1 MNRLVSI
8 LLLAALLT
16 LGSFTATSHG
26 QDKPRAGFLCV
37 LKKGQLVVVKEV
49 TKK

>member
-1 MNRLVSI
+1 MNCPVSV
-8 LLLAALLT
+8 LFLAALFT
-16 LGSFTATSHG
+16 LGSFTPAGHG